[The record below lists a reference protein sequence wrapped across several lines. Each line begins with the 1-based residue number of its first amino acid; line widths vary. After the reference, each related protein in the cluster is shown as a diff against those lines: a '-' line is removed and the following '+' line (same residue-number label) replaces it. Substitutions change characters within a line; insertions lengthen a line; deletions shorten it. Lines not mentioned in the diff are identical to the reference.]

1 MRSSFVTVALLL
13 TPAAGFGQQPDAR
26 PAGDKPTVVPAA
38 PLSPEEEARREALAQ
53 FGTAVL
59 RQNADRLA
67 EAEKRF
73 RASAQAAPDSP
84 EPFRELAKVSAA
96 LGRDPAAIR
105 AARRVLELDPTDGD
119 TAELLG
125 RLLFEANQFADAA
138 KAYRQAADAKSFADR
153 HAARLRCL
161 QRAATACEKSADSA
175 GAEAALRAALDVLSV
190 KKNTLIVDGMTAP
203 EHARFRAEMFERL
216 GRAQLAQRKTDAA
229 TAAFETAR
237 DLFADPKQG
246 NDRAAALRLH
256 QNLADVHA
264 AAGQPDKAVAEHA
277 KYLKYGPSGV
287 SVYVRHAELLRA
299 ANPRAD
305 IAAAM
310 TRLAADNPRNVA
322 PRWVAAAEL
331 AKTDF
336 ATAHQ
341 QFQLLAPSAD
351 RAELFPLLVSAY
363 QKADRPRELLAL
375 IDDVYRAAKPRP
387 GKTAKDPD
395 DDDPGTAD
403 KSAVDRARHL
413 TAAVKAVPQLT
424 GPLVRQLSTSPDLKA
439 TEVYELVTGLAM
451 RDGYADTITDVLFAA
466 ARRNPD
472 RKTDSGTVWLLI
484 EALAKQR
491 RWRELAKAAEEFKDL
506 PGNFIS
512 TGIASQAAIAYA
524 ELGEESK
531 AMAALKRIEGRI
543 YIRLQTARVYQALG
557 KPREAVAECE
567 DIFKVDKPRG
577 AELKSVRVTY
587 SHALLAVKEFDKAEA
602 ELRAILEDDPDD
614 VLALNN
620 LGYNLADQGR
630 KLPEAEAL
638 VRRAI
643 ELDTFDRRKRGTIE
657 ATSGT
662 YLDSLAWV
670 LFRRGKAE
678 EARRLFEQVTK
689 SPDAGHDPVVWD
701 HLGDVYFRLGDK
713 AKAKAA
719 WEKAAVYFADNHQG
733 REAGRL
739 DEVNRKIGLAK

>member
-1 MRSSFVTVALLL
+1 MRFACLALVL
-13 TPAAGFGQQPDAR
+13 TPAAGFGQRPDGPPTEGR
-26 PAGDKPTVVPAA
+26 PPVVPAV
-38 PLSPEEEARREALAQ
+38 PLSADEEARRNALAE
-53 FGTAVL
+53 FGTARL
-59 RQNADRLA
+59 RQTADRLA
-67 EAEKRF
+67 EAEKRY

-105 AARRVLELDPTDGD
+105 AARRVLELDPTDGE

-125 RLLFEANQFADAA
+125 KLLFEANQFAEAA
-138 KAYRQAADAKSFADR
+138 NAYRQAADAKTYADR

-161 QRAATACEKSADSA
+161 QRAATAFEKSAGSA
-175 GAEAALRAALDVLSV
+175 AAESALRSALDVLAAKRNV
-190 KKNTLIVDGMTAP
+190 LIGDGMTVA
-203 EHARFRAEMFERL
+203 EHARFRAELYERL

-229 TAAFETAR
+229 VAAFETAR

-256 QNLADVHA
+256 QNLAEVHA

-299 ANPRAD
+299 ADPRANV
-305 IAAAM
+305 AAAM
-310 TRLAADNPRNVA
+310 NRLAADNPRNLA

-331 AKTDF
+331 ARTDF
-336 ATAHQ
+336 PAAHQ

-351 RAELFPLLVSAY
+351 RAELFPILVAAY
-363 QKADRPRELLAL
+363 QKADRPKELLAV
-375 IDDVYRAAKPRP
+375 IEDVYRAAKPRP
-387 GKTAKDPD
+387 AKKAAVDPD
-395 DDDPGTAD
+395 EEDTGAAD
-403 KSAVDRARHL
+403 RASVDRARQL

-424 GPLVRQLSTSPDLKA
+424 GPLVRQLSTATDLKA

-451 RDGYADTITDVLFAA
+451 RHGYTDTMTDVLLAA
-466 ARRNPD
+466 ARRNPN
-472 RKTDSGTVWLLI
+472 RKTDSGVTWLLI
-484 EALAKQR
+484 DVLAKQR
-491 RWRELAKAAEEFKDL
+491 RWRELASAAEEFKDL
-506 PGNFIS
+506 PNNFIN
-512 TGIASQAAIAYA
+512 TGIASQAAIAFA
-524 ELGEESK
+524 ELGEEGK

-557 KPREAVAECE
+557 KPKQAAAECE
-567 DIFKVDKPRG
+567 DILKVDRPRG

-638 VRRAI
+638 IRRAI
-643 ELDTFDRRKRGTIE
+643 ELDTFERRKKGTPE
-657 ATSGT
+657 AVAGT

-678 EARRLFEQVTK
+678 EARTLFEQVIAT
-689 SPDAGHDPVVWD
+689 PDAGHDPVVWD
-701 HLGDVYFRLGDK
+701 HLGDVYFRLGEK

-719 WEKAAVYFADNHQG
+719 WEKAADFFADNHQG

-739 DEVNRKIGLAK
+739 DEVTRKIGLTK

>member
-1 MRSSFVTVALLL
+1 MRSIFLPLLL
-13 TPAAGFGQQPDAR
+13 TSAVGFGQQPDAR
-26 PAGDKPTVVPAA
+26 PAGDKPKVVPAA
-38 PLSPEEEARREALAQ
+38 PLSAEEEARREALAQ

-73 RASAQAAPDSP
+73 RASSQAAPDSP

-105 AARRVLELDPTDGD
+105 AARRVLELDPADGD

-125 RLLFEANQFADAA
+125 KLLFEANQFADAA
-138 KAYRQAADAKSFADR
+138 KAYRQAADAKSFVDR

-161 QRAATACEKSADSA
+161 QRAATAFEKSADSA
-175 GAEAALRAALDVLSV
+175 GAEAALRAALDVLAA
-190 KKNTLIVDGMTAP
+190 KKNTLIADGMTGP
-203 EHARFRAEMFERL
+203 EHARFRAELFERL
-216 GRAQLAQRKTDAA
+216 GKAQLSQRKTDAA

-246 NDRAAALRLH
+246 NDKAAALRLH
-256 QNLADVHA
+256 LNLAEVHA

-310 TRLAADNPRNVA
+310 NRLAADNPRNLA

-336 ATAHQ
+336 AAAHQ
-341 QFQLLAPSAD
+341 QFQLLSPSAD
-351 RAELFPLLVSAY
+351 RAELFPLLVAAY
-363 QKADRPRELLAL
+363 QKADRPKELLAI

-387 GKTAKDPD
+387 GKKSKDP
-395 DDDPGTAD
+395 DDPGTAD
-403 KSAVDRARHL
+403 KSAVDRARQL

-424 GPLVRQLSTSPDLKA
+424 GPLVRQLSTGTDLKA

-451 RDGYADTITDVLFAA
+451 RDGYADTMTDVLLAA

-484 EALAKQR
+484 ETLGKQR
-491 RWRELAKAAEEFKDL
+491 RWRELATAAEEFKDL

-512 TGIASQAAIAYA
+512 TGIASQAAIAFA
-524 ELGEESK
+524 ELGEEGK

-557 KPREAVAECE
+557 KPKEAVAECE

-587 SHALLAVKEFDKAEA
+587 SHALLALKEFDKAEA

-638 VRRAI
+638 IRRAI
-643 ELDTFDRRKRGTIE
+643 ELDTFDRRKKGTVE
-657 ATSGT
+657 GVAGT

-670 LFRRGKAE
+670 LFRRGKAD
-678 EARRLFEQVTK
+678 EARKLFEQVTK
-689 SPDAGHDPVVWD
+689 TPDAGHDPVVWD

-719 WEKAAVYFADNHQG
+719 WEKAANYFAGNHQG